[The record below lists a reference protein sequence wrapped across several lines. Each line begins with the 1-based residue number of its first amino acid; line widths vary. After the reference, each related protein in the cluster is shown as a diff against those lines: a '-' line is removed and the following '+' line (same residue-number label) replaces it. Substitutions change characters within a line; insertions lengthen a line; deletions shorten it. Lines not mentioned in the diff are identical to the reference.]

1 MPPPSLMFALLVLI
15 QVELF
20 CRAVVAL
27 VALVRLFTRVRV
39 HVVLQLVLCP
49 KLAAWQNQMNWN

>member
-1 MPPPSLMFALLVLI
+1 MFALLVLI

-27 VALVRLFTRVRV
+27 VALVRLFPRVRV

-49 KLAAWQNQMNWN
+49 KLAAWRDQMNWN